1 MTTPREQLAETLK
14 QSRLDAGFDSHGALA
29 KRLNVSRPVVSKAEN
44 PAHPVPSD
52 AILAAWAGATG
63 VGLKVLTDLAE
74 RSRSGTPD
82 WFMPYRQA
90 EAEATILRC
99 WSPFVV
105 PGIGQ
110 TRGYMRALFQDE
122 GHYLDQVDELIAARL
137 ERQQV
142 IGRTPVTLVI
152 GQAVLS
158 RPVGTPAVMAERCA
172 HLLTIAEHSGV
183 ALHVLPDS
191 TSMGSYGA
199 FDIATSYGA
208 VTVRLE
214 TVEDITSTAP
224 DLVSKVTLAFER
236 ILGAALPRSDSLTLV
251 RTAEGSWKAQTESWK
266 AQA

>member
-1 MTTPREQLAETLK
+1 MATPREQLAEILK
-14 QSRLDAGFDSHGALA
+14 QARLDAGFESHATLA

-44 PAHPVPSD
+44 AGHPVPSD

-63 VGLKVLTDLAE
+63 VGLDVLTDLAE
-74 RSRSGTPD
+74 RARSGTPD
-82 WFMPYRQA
+82 WFMSWRQA
-90 EAEATILRC
+90 ESGAGILRY

-105 PGIGQ
+105 PGIAQ
-110 TRGYMRALFQDE
+110 TRGYMRSLFDDE

-158 RPVGTPAVMAERCA
+158 RPVGTPRVMA
-172 HLLTIAEHSGV
+172 
-183 ALHVLPDS
+183 
-191 TSMGSYGA
+191 
-199 FDIATSYGA
+199 DIATSDGA
-208 VTVRLE
+208 TTIRMSG
-214 TVEDITSTAP
+214 VEDLTSTAP
-224 DLVSKVTLAFER
+224 GLVSKASVAFER

-251 RTAEGSWKAQTESWK
+251 RTAEGSWKAQTEPWK

>member
-1 MTTPREQLAETLK
+1 MATAREQLAEVLK
-14 QSRLDAGFDSHGALA
+14 QSRLEAGFESHGALA

-44 PAHPVPSD
+44 PGHPVPSD

-63 VGLKVLTDLAE
+63 IGLNVLMDQAE

-82 WFMPYRQA
+82 WFMPWRQA
-90 EAEATILRC
+90 EAEATILRY

-110 TRGYMRALFQDE
+110 TRGYMRALFDDE
-122 GHYLDQVDELIAARL
+122 GHYLDQVDELMAARL

-142 IGRTPVTLVI
+142 IGKTPVTLVI

-158 RPVGTPAVMAERCA
+158 RQVGTPAVMAEQCA
-172 HLLTIAEHSGV
+172 HLVTIAEHSRV
-183 ALHVLPDS
+183 ALHVLPDR

-199 FDIATSYGA
+199 FDIATSDGTT
-208 VTVRLE
+208 TVRLE
-214 TVEDITSTAP
+214 TVEDVTSTAP
-224 DLVSKVTLAFER
+224 GLVSRASVAFER
-236 ILGAALPRSDSLTLV
+236 ILGAALPRSDSLALT

>member
-1 MTTPREQLAETLK
+1 MATPREQLAEILK
-14 QSRLDAGFDSHGALA
+14 QVRLDAGFESHAALA

-44 PAHPVPSD
+44 AGHPVPSD

-63 VGLKVLTDLAE
+63 IGLDVLMGVAE
-74 RSRSGTPD
+74 RARSGTPD

-90 EAEATILRC
+90 EAQATILRC

-137 ERQQV
+137 ERQRV

-158 RPVGTPAVMAERCA
+158 RPVGTPGVMAEQCA
-172 HLLTIAEHSGV
+172 HLVTIAEHSGV

-199 FDIATSYGA
+199 FDIATRDGT
-208 VTVRLE
+208 VTVCLE
-214 TVEDITSTAP
+214 SMEDITTTAP
-224 DLVSKVTLAFER
+224 DLVNKASLAFER

-251 RTAEGSWKAQTESWK
+251 RTAEGSWKARTESWQ